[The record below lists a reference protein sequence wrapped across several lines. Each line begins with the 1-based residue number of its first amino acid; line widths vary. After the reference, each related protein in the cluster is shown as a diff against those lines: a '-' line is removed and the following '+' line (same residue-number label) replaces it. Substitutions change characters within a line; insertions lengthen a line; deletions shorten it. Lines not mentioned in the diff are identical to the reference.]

1 MSVSLSVWILVAAAI
16 GYLIL
21 IAGSIG
27 VVLSE
32 NRNPI
37 RALAWVIALLFLPG
51 VGLLFYFFF
60 GRGIKNI
67 HIISR
72 RNKRKLLHKSSSVQI
87 NLDAT
92 PYDYRE
98 KQLIKLVTSLSHTPL
113 TINNE
118 VKVFTDG
125 SSKFNSLKRDLLEAK
140 EYIYLQYYIFSDD
153 STGSEIAKI
162 LMKKAREGVKVKVL
176 YDHVGS
182 FSARNRFFRTMR
194 EAGVEAHPFFKV
206 TFPQLANRVNWRNHR
221 KIVIIDGKS
230 AYIGGMNI
238 ADRYVFGQSDGSA
251 WRDTHLRVRGEII
264 NQLIYS
270 FLIDWNF
277 LNPKA
282 GFSTLPIVN
291 KEINN
296 KCGMQ
301 LISSGPTDQ
310 WGNISL
316 VFLKA
321 ITSAKRSIYIQTPYF
336 LPSDPLQR
344 ALEAAAL
351 SKIDVRI
358 MIPIKSDSKML
369 QYASFSYISQCLQAG
384 IKVYLYNPGMLHAK
398 AMIIDD
404 DIVSTGSSNFDY
416 RSFENNFE
424 CNLMVYDKEFNAR
437 MREIFFNDLSQC
449 SKITYGEWKKRPIHQ
464 RAAESIFRLFSP
476 IL

>member
-221 KIVIIDGKS
+221 KIVLIDGKS

-264 NQLIYS
+264 NQLI
-270 FLIDWNF
+270 
-277 LNPKA
+277 
-282 GFSTLPIVN
+282 
-291 KEINN
+291 
-296 KCGMQ
+296 
-301 LISSGPTDQ
+301 
-310 WGNISL
+310 
-316 VFLKA
+316 
-321 ITSAKRSIYIQTPYF
+321 
-336 LPSDPLQR
+336 
-344 ALEAAAL
+344 
-351 SKIDVRI
+351 
-358 MIPIKSDSKML
+358 
-369 QYASFSYISQCLQAG
+369 
-384 IKVYLYNPGMLHAK
+384 
-398 AMIIDD
+398 
-404 DIVSTGSSNFDY
+404 
-416 RSFENNFE
+416 
-424 CNLMVYDKEFNAR
+424 
-437 MREIFFNDLSQC
+437 
-449 SKITYGEWKKRPIHQ
+449 
-464 RAAESIFRLFSP
+464 
-476 IL
+476 